1 MGNSTYFSMC
11 PIKIAKMPRQNMV
24 LVVLCPA
31 LFITL
36 VTTFCFSLFE
46 YSTSDLNLGVK

>member
-11 PIKIAKMPRQNMV
+11 PIQIAKMPRLNMV
-24 LVVLCPA
+24 FVVLCPA
-31 LFITL
+31 LFIML
-36 VTTFCFSLFE
+36 VTTFCLSVFE